1 MKKHVALLV
10 AVIFLA
16 MSFMCVPVYAGDSII
31 DKAGDWW
38 ATRGRQE
45 PEKSLILT
53 QRQTERAAKR
63 AEKEM
68 KKASHQMKKD
78 MNKAWGK

>member
-1 MKKHVALLV
+1 MKKSMALLV
-10 AVIFLA
+10 AVMFLA
-16 MSFMCVPVYAGDSII
+16 MSFVCVPVYAGDNII
-31 DKAGDWW
+31 DKTGDWW
-38 ATRGRQE
+38 ATRGKSE

-68 KKASHQMKKD
+68 KKASHQMQKD
-78 MNKAWGK
+78 MKKTWGK

>member
-1 MKKHVALLV
+1 MKKMVFAIM

-16 MSFMCVPVYAGDSII
+16 MSVMCMPVYAGDNVI

-38 ATRGRQE
+38 ATRGKE
-45 PEKSLILT
+45 DPEKSIILA
-53 QRQTERAAKR
+53 QRQSARAAKR

-68 KKASHQMKKD
+68 KKASQQMQKD
-78 MNKAWGK
+78 MKKAWGK